1 MAAFG
6 QLMEAAAKA
15 ALTLLL
21 GFGVPATVVL
31 LEKRLELSLLAR
43 RQQRR
48 LQELNA
54 EAEMLNV

>member
-1 MAAFG
+1 
-6 QLMEAAAKA
+6 MEAAAKA